1 MLVRTDSLGDFLAGW
16 VLRERRGKS
25 LGGPVFSLYDRV
37 CGVAGGTARGTT
49 SRPVVFEVLTRL
61 SISF

>member
-1 MLVRTDSLGDFLAGW
+1 MAGW
-16 VLRERRGKS
+16 VLRERREKS
-25 LGGPVFSLYDRV
+25 LGGPGFSLYDRV
-37 CGVAGGTARGTT
+37 CGASGSTARGTA